1 MTTTSNLST
10 SRVFSPLVLYHD
22 GDTSPLTMSLKTN
35 SRRLMID
42 EHKTKTIDRLQYD
55 AHLWTTPSDAPKD
68 TQRPSLDT
76 TGKQTLDVSPST
88 STSSSSSTSSD
99 SSWTSRSSCDSIATI
114 DSPPRTM
121 EPMIYS
127 STPPLTRELSP
138 VQSAVCSMPPNTIAD
153 HHQMQQQQKQ
163 PVKDAAKKRR
173 RGNLPREVTEFL
185 KHWLI
190 QHKAHP
196 YPSEKEK
203 GDLACRT
210 GLTVN
215 QISNWFINARRR
227 ILQPMLDSEQI
238 IRSQWMSYP
247 EIASIEARKIRQL
260 SLYAQQDFSIQ
271 RSQLP
276 NLNFFGQY

>member
-1 MTTTSNLST
+1 MTTTANLPQP
-10 SRVFSPLVLYHD
+10 RVVRTLILYHD
-22 GDTSPLTMSLKTN
+22 GEANPLAMPLKTN
-35 SRRLMID
+35 SCRLMIN
-42 EHKTKTIDRLQYD
+42 EHKTKTIDRLQYN
-55 AHLWTTPSDAPKD
+55 AQVWTTPFDAPED
-68 TQRPSLDT
+68 SQRTSQDSAD
-76 TGKQTLDVSPST
+76 KQSLDVSPST

-99 SSWTSRSSCDSIATI
+99 SSWASHSSCDSIATI

-121 EPMIYS
+121 KPMIYS
-127 STPPLTRELSP
+127 STPLTTRKLSP
-138 VQSAVCSMPPNTIAD
+138 VQSAVCSMPLNAVAD
-153 HHQMQQQQKQ
+153 HQKQRQQKQ
-163 PVKDAAKKRR
+163 PVKDATKKRR

-203 GDLACRT
+203 GDLASRT
-210 GLTVN
+210 GLSVN

-260 SLYAQQDFSIQ
+260 SLYAQQDFSI

-276 NLNFFGQY
+276 NLNFFGQYSS